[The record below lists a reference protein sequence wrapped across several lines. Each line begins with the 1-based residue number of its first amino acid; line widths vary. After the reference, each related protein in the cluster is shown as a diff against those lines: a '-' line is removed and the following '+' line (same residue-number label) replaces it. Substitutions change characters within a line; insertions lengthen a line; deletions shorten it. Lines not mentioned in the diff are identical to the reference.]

1 MRTLGVDLAADP
13 RKTAA
18 CLIDWSRL
26 TVEVTTPATDEDLVG
41 LVGSV
46 DLTGIDV
53 PLGWPDEFVAAIT
66 EHHAGRSWPVA
77 DSSSVAGR
85 ERLRHRRTDVALRQ
99 AGDRPLSVST
109 DLIGVVALRAAGLQQ
124 RFLDAGL
131 EVDRSGLSGSVA
143 EVYPAAAL
151 RFWELP
157 SRGYK
162 GAAHA
167 EERHAIVG
175 LVLTETGNLTRAA
188 ELALDGCTSPTR
200 SRNASPTMCSTRS
213 SPRSWRRQCLSV
225 RRRHPGRRMVR
236 QHLARA
242 GSTCRPPR
250 WPTSCPPHLAKGGA
264 PVGGGS

>member
-188 ELALDGCTSPTR
+188 ELALDGCTDHVLDAFVASVVAKAVLVGKTTSPGPADGEAA
-200 SRNASPTMCSTRS
+200 SREGWIHVPTASLADIVSAT
-213 SPRSWRRQCLSV
+213 
-225 RRRHPGRRMVR
+225 PG
-236 QHLARA
+236 
-242 GSTCRPPR
+242 
-250 WPTSCPPHLAKGGA
+250 
-264 PVGGGS
+264 